1 MQQEHNRSSHLSC
14 SWLTSAGQCRYKSV
28 TDWLKNVQHT
38 FPFPTGSFTLIAR
51 SRVLFPMHIGGLKP
65 CNNVFLAPMAGV
77 TDLPMRE
84 LAVELGAGMA
94 VGEMQSADLSLARS
108 RKTTQ
113 RQRHSARAG
122 LRSVQI
128 VGYDP
133 QQLAEAARFNVDLGA
148 DIIDINMGCPAKKV
162 CRRAAGS
169 ALLADEALVGRILE
183 AVVSAVNVPVTVKIR
198 TGTDPDHRNGVTIAR
213 IAENAGIQMLTVHGR
228 TRADRFKGQAE
239 YLTIAEIVRAVTIPV
254 IANGDIDSAQKTRE
268 VLALTGAAGVM
279 IGRAAQG
286 QLWLPG
292 AIASALAAGHGQT
305 QTPAL
310 SEQLRLQG
318 DHLARLYEFHGDH
331 LGPRIARKHQA
342 WLLESLTAQ
351 QVISAEAARGWRQAF
366 NRIESA
372 KKQIICLREM
382 TDVLISH
389 STATAST
396 SQISPPIRSPMSV
409 AA

>member
-1 MQQEHNRSSHLSC
+1 
-14 SWLTSAGQCRYKSV
+14 
-28 TDWLKNVQHT
+28 
-38 FPFPTGSFTLIAR
+38 
-51 SRVLFPMHIGGLKP
+51 MHIGGLKP

-94 VGEMQSADLSLARS
+94 VGEMQSADLSLAHS

-133 QQLAEAARFNVDLGA
+133 QQLAEAARFNADLGA

-183 AVVSAVNVPVTVKIR
+183 TVVTAVDVPVTVKIR
-198 TGTDPDHRNGVTIAR
+198 TGTDPEHRNGVAIAR
-213 IAENAGIQMLTVHGR
+213 IAESAGIQMLTVHGR

-239 YLTIAEIVRAVTIPV
+239 YQTIADIVRAVTIPV
-254 IANGDIDSAQKTRE
+254 IANGDINSAYKAQK
-268 VLALTGAAGVM
+268 VLTLTSAAGVM

-292 AIASALAAGHGQT
+292 AIASALAAGDEHA

-318 DHLARLYEFHGDH
+318 DHLARLHDFHGDH

-342 WLLESLTAQ
+342 WLLESLTVQ
-351 QVISAEAARGWRQAF
+351 QAISAEDACAWRQTF
-366 NRIESA
+366 NRLESA
-372 KKQIICLREM
+372 EAQVECLREM
-382 TDVLISH
+382 TDALMS
-389 STATAST
+389 AS
-396 SQISPPIRSPMSV
+396 PANAAPIQMPAQLRPQMSE

>member
-1 MQQEHNRSSHLSC
+1 
-14 SWLTSAGQCRYKSV
+14 
-28 TDWLKNVQHT
+28 
-38 FPFPTGSFTLIAR
+38 
-51 SRVLFPMHIGGLKP
+51 MHIGGLKP

-113 RQRHSARAG
+113 RQRHSAQAG

-133 QQLAEAARFNVDLGA
+133 QQLAEAARFNADLGA

-183 AVVSAVNVPVTVKIR
+183 AVVNAVEVPVTVKIR
-198 TGTDPDHRNGVTIAR
+198 TGTDPEHRNGVTVAR
-213 IAENAGIQMLTVHGR
+213 IAQSAGIQMLTVHGR

-239 YLTIAEIVRAVTIPV
+239 YQTIADIVRAVTIPV
-254 IANGDIDSAQKTRE
+254 IANGDIDSAQKARE
-268 VLALTGAAGVM
+268 VLTFTGAAGVM

-292 AIASALAAGHGQT
+292 AIASALAAGNGQT
-305 QTPAL
+305 QTPTL
-310 SEQLRLQG
+310 SEQLRLQA
-318 DHLARLYEFHGDH
+318 DHLARLHDFHGDH

-342 WLLESLTAQ
+342 WLLESLSAQ
-351 QVISAEAARGWRQAF
+351 QAISAEDARAWRQTF
-366 NRIESA
+366 NRHESA
-372 KKQIICLREM
+372 EAQVECLREM
-382 TDVLISH
+382 TDALMSA
-389 STATAST
+389 SPATAAT
-396 SQISPPIRSPMSV
+396 NHMPTQLRPQMSE

>member
-1 MQQEHNRSSHLSC
+1 
-14 SWLTSAGQCRYKSV
+14 
-28 TDWLKNVQHT
+28 
-38 FPFPTGSFTLIAR
+38 
-51 SRVLFPMHIGGLKP
+51 MHIGGLKP

-94 VGEMQSADLSLARS
+94 VSEMQSADLSLAHS
-108 RKTTQ
+108 RKTVQ

-133 QQLAEAARFNVDLGA
+133 QQLAEAARFSADLGA

-183 AVVSAVNVPVTVKIR
+183 AVVNAVDVPVTVKIR
-198 TGTDPDHRNGVTIAR
+198 TGTDPEHRNGATIAR
-213 IAENAGIQMLTVHGR
+213 IAESAGIQMLTVHGR

-239 YLTIAEIVRAVTIPV
+239 YQTIAEIVRAVTIPV
-254 IANGDIDSAQKTRE
+254 IANGDIDSAEKARA
-268 VLALTGAAGVM
+268 VLMLTGAAGVM

-292 AIASALAAGHGQT
+292 AIASALTAGDKSAR
-305 QTPAL
+305 TPVL

-318 DHLARLYEFHGDH
+318 DHLLRLHAFHGDH

-351 QVISAEAARGWRQAF
+351 QFISAEDARAWRQAF

-372 KKQIICLREM
+372 EEQIVCLREM
-382 TDVLISH
+382 TDALMSAVS
-389 STATAST
+389 ATTPT
-396 SQISPPIRSPMSV
+396 SQMPPPMCPQMLV